1 MSPRRRGERWVWEA
15 ADHPGAAARA
25 LRGERRWCSTRFWS
39 RKGTTPVGAG
49 RGQAAFSRDRHT
61 HLYGDVQSHRF
72 LKDGCKRSGW
82 TLAPGAHRRDGPHAF
97 CQQLHR
103 TRLRWSPRPT
113 DGLVP
118 SRASA
123 RPSSPH
129 GVRAPTLLRES
140 ALCRGGRTHSGDDRP
155 GRGPAPRSLRP
166 QPGALSAEPVVG
178 CPQMSLCRFSRV
190 ALVLPGQLP
199 AALQPPSV

>member
-1 MSPRRRGERWVWEA
+1 MRGPALGPRAEGSEGPRGVSPRRRGKRRVWEA

-25 LRGERRWCSTRFWS
+25 LRGERRWCSTHFWS

-49 RGQAAFSRDRHT
+49 RGRAAFSRDRHT

-103 TRLRWSPRPT
+103 TRLRWSPRLT
-113 DGLVP
+113 DSFLPAHLRVRLPRTACGPPP
-118 SRASA
+118 SCGNLPFAGADARTAVTTGRAA
-123 RPSSPH
+123 ALP
-129 GVRAPTLLRES
+129 L
-140 ALCRGGRTHSGDDRP
+140 ALC
-155 GRGPAPRSLRP
+155 GRGQER
-166 QPGALSAEPVVG
+166 
-178 CPQMSLCRFSRV
+178 
-190 ALVLPGQLP
+190 
-199 AALQPPSV
+199 